1 VSRMGAVA
9 RRRIIGAAVITPLA
23 FDLVGEL
30 PTGTTVLEASAGTG
44 KTYAIVGLAT
54 RYIAEGL
61 ADVSQLLLVTF
72 SRAATQEL
80 RDRTHARIVSTAAGL
95 ADPESSD
102 DELVRYLATGTAEEV
117 AARRARLQQ
126 ELSDFDS
133 ATIVTTH
140 GFCQRMLDG
149 LGVAGDTDNDY
160 TVVESATDLIAEAVD
175 DLYLS
180 AYSGTDDAPIKPA
193 IARKLA
199 TAAIGDRQAGLVS
212 EFEAESP
219 EWHRVTFAKAARKE
233 VTKRKLRQGV
243 RDYDDLL
250 TLLDN
255 ALRDTDQGSVAA
267 ERIRR
272 QFRVVLVDEFQ
283 DTDPVQ
289 WRIFHTLFHG
299 QRPMVLVGD
308 PKQAIYAFRGAEV
321 LSYLDAV
328 SVADDHRVLDTNWR
342 SDSGLIEALDR
353 VYGGLAL
360 GHRDIVAHPVQ
371 AHQQESRIEGR
382 PAFRLRYRD
391 RNHAG
396 PKNKSGYPAIGAQRQ
411 TVAND
416 TARDVVRFL
425 VGAPTFDGRPVGAG
439 DVAVLVRT
447 GVQAEMVR
455 NALDALGVPSVL
467 AGGASVWET
476 HAAHEWLW
484 FLEALEQPRRPD
496 RARLAALTSL
506 WGLTVGDLD
515 AGGDDAVADVASELR
530 DLASQFMTSGL
541 AAVTERVSVQRRLEE
556 RLLEKAGGERILTDL
571 RHIGQLLNAIATS
584 DGLGLAA
591 LSRWLTERIKN
602 PVIGD
607 AKERSRRLDSDAAAV
622 QIATVHRSKGLEFPI
637 VYVPFGWDAP
647 KNPNEDVLLFHDANG
662 RRMLDVGGKDA
673 PGYAQRQTQHHN
685 EGVGEELRLLYVALT
700 RAQCQV
706 VAWWA
711 PAFSTTASPLHRML
725 FGRKQG
731 EPELATKAKVPSDAE
746 VAEYLGHWASEWI
759 SVEPVDVEDE
769 VGELADSGAAVPDL
783 AVARLR
789 RALDMDWRRT
799 SYSALTAAAHESPGV
814 RSEAEEDVKDDES
827 DSEIVTIDSVDED
840 ALPSPMNGLPAGAA
854 FGTLVHEVLEFVDT
868 SAADLDAE
876 LRAQCRE
883 AVEARLFDI
892 DPDALAS
899 ALALAMRTPCGG
911 FTLAGIAPRDHL
923 AELDFELPLAGGD
936 ETVADVTL
944 HDIAALLSQLLP
956 TDDALAT
963 YPSLLS
969 ELEPTALR
977 GYLTGSIDSVLRVDG
992 KYVVVD
998 YKTNRIIAGDLTV
1011 RNFDR
1016 EAMAGEMLRSHYPL
1030 QALLY
1035 CVALHRFL
1043 RWRLPDYDPA
1053 VHLGGVRYLF
1063 VRGMAGPETPDGCG
1077 VFDWNPPA
1085 ALIVELSDLLA
1096 GVTEG
1101 AEQMELFG

>member
-1 VSRMGAVA
+1 M
-9 RRRIIGAAVITPLA
+9 ITPLA
-23 FDLVGEL
+23 FDLTGEL

-102 DELVRYLATGTAEEV
+102 DELVRYLATGTAQEV
-117 AARRARLQQ
+117 AARRGRLQRA
-126 ELSDFDS
+126 LSDFDS

-160 TVVESATDLIAEAVD
+160 TVVESATDLISEVVD

-180 AYSGTDDAPIKPA
+180 AYSGTDNPPIKPVLA
-193 IARKLA
+193 HKLA
-199 TAAIGDRQAGLVS
+199 VAVIGDRQAGLVA
-212 EFEAESP
+212 EFDAETP

-233 VTKRKLRQGV
+233 VAKRKLRQGV

-255 ALRDTDQGSVAA
+255 ALRDPEQGPVAA
-267 ERIRR
+267 GRIRR

-289 WRIFHTLFHG
+289 WRIFRTLFHG
-299 QRPMVLVGD
+299 QLPMVLVGD

-328 SVADDHRVLDTNWR
+328 AVADDHRVLDTNWR
-342 SDSGLIEALDR
+342 SDSGLVGALDQ

-360 GHRDIVAHPVQ
+360 GHSQIVAHSVQ
-371 AHQQESRIEGR
+371 AHQQKSRIDGR
-382 PAFRLRYRD
+382 PALRLRYRD

-396 PKNKSGYPAIGAQRQ
+396 PKNKSGYPAIGAQRR

-416 TARDVVRFL
+416 VARDIVRFL
-425 VGAPTFDGRPVGAG
+425 GSAPIFDGRVVGAG
-439 DVAVLVRT
+439 DIAVLVRT

-455 NALDALGVPSVL
+455 NALDRCGVPSVL

-484 FLEALEQPRRPD
+484 LLEALEQPRRPD

-515 AGGDDAVADVASELR
+515 SGGDDAVAEVASELR
-530 DLASQFMTSGL
+530 DLAALFVTSGL
-541 AAVTERVSVQRRLEE
+541 AAVTERVSVQRSLEA
-556 RLLEKAGGERILTDL
+556 RLLEKTGGERILTDL
-571 RHIGQLLNAIATS
+571 RHIGQLLNAVAAS

-591 LSRWLTERIKN
+591 LSRWLTARIKN

-647 KNPNEDVLLFHDANG
+647 KNPNEDVLLFHDSSG
-662 RRMLDVGGKDA
+662 KRMLDVGGKDA
-673 PGYAQRQTQHHN
+673 PGYAQRQSQHHN
-685 EGVGEELRLLYVALT
+685 EGMGEELRLLYVALT
-700 RAQCQV
+700 RACSQV
-706 VAWWA
+706 VVWWA
-711 PAFSTTASPLHRML
+711 PAFSTPAAPLHRML
-725 FGRKQG
+725 FGRKHDD
-731 EPELATKAKVPSDAE
+731 PTLPNSTKVPSDAE
-746 VAEYLGHWASEWI
+746 VAERLEAWTPEFV
-759 SVEPVDVEDE
+759 SVEKVDVTDQVEAHEDSDVVVE
-769 VGELADSGAAVPDL
+769 EL

-789 RALDMDWRRT
+789 RTLDMEWRRT
-799 SYSALTAAAHESPGV
+799 SYSALTAAAHETPGV

-827 DSEIVTIDSVDED
+827 DSEIPAVDAGEDD

-868 SAADLDAE
+868 AAADLDAE

-883 AVEARLFDI
+883 AVAERLFDI
-892 DPDALAS
+892 DPDALAH
-899 ALALAMRTPCGG
+899 ALGLAMRTPCGG
-911 FTLAGIAPRDHL
+911 FTLAEVAPRDHL
-923 AELDFELPLAGGD
+923 AELEFELPLAGGD
-936 ETVADVTL
+936 ETVAEVTL
-944 HDIAALLSQLLP
+944 HDIAGLLSRLLP
-956 TDDALAT
+956 GGDSLAS
-963 YPSLLS
+963 YPSLLR

-992 KYVVVD
+992 QYVVVD
-998 YKTNRIIAGDLTV
+998 YKTNRIVAGDLTV

-1016 EAMAGEMLRSHYPL
+1016 DAMAGEMLRSHYPL

-1063 VRGMAGPETPDGCG
+1063 VRGMAGPDTPDGCG
-1077 VFDWNPPA
+1077 VFDWEPPA

-1096 GVTEG
+1096 GVTVAPDPDAG
-1101 AEQMELFG
+1101 QMELFG

>member
-1 VSRMGAVA
+1 M
-9 RRRIIGAAVITPLA
+9 ITPLA
-23 FDLVGEL
+23 FQLTGEL

-95 ADPESSD
+95 ADPGSTE

-117 AARRARLQQ
+117 ALRRARLQRA
-126 ELSDFDS
+126 LSDFDS

-160 TVVESATDLIAEAVD
+160 TVVESATDLITETVD

-180 AYSGTDDAPIKPA
+180 AYSGTDNAPITPA

-199 TAAIGDRQAGLVS
+199 VAVVGDRQAGLVS
-212 EFEAESP
+212 EFEADSP

-233 VTKRKLRQGV
+233 VAKRKLRQGV

-255 ALRDTDQGSVAA
+255 ALCDPDQGSVAA

-289 WRIFHTLFHG
+289 WRIFRSLFHG
-299 QRPMVLVGD
+299 ELPMVLVGD

-328 SVADDHRVLDTNWR
+328 AVADDHRVLDTNWR
-342 SDSGLIEALDR
+342 SDFGLVEALDR

-371 AHQQESRIEGR
+371 AHQQDSRIDGR

-416 TARDVVRFL
+416 VARDIVRFL
-425 VGAPTFDGRPVGAG
+425 SSAPTFAGRPVGAG
-439 DVAVLVRT
+439 DIAVLVRT

-455 NALDALGVPSVL
+455 NALDLHGVPSVL

-515 AGGDDAVADVASELR
+515 SGGDDAVAEVASELR
-530 DLASQFMTSGL
+530 DLSALFVTSGL
-541 AAVTERVSVQRRLEE
+541 AAVTERVSVQRSLEA
-556 RLLEKAGGERILTDL
+556 RLLEKVGGERILTDL
-571 RHIGQLLNAIATS
+571 RHIGQLLNAVATS

-591 LSRWLTERIKN
+591 LTRWLTERIKN
-602 PVIGD
+602 PIIGD

-647 KNPNEDVLLFHDANG
+647 KNPNEDVLLFHDADG

-673 PGYAQRQTQHHN
+673 PGYAQRQSQHHN
-685 EGVGEELRLLYVALT
+685 EGMGEELRLLYVALT
-700 RAQCQV
+700 RACSQV
-706 VAWWA
+706 VVWWA
-711 PAFSTTASPLHRML
+711 PAFSTPAAPLHRML
-725 FGRKQG
+725 FGRKQDD
-731 EPELATKAKVPSDAE
+731 PALPNSTKVPSDAE
-746 VAEYLGHWASEWI
+746 VAERLEALASEFV
-759 SVEPVDVEDE
+759 SVERVDVTDQVDALDGSETVVE
-769 VGELADSGAAVPDL
+769 EL

-789 RALDMDWRRT
+789 RTLDMEWRRT
-799 SYSALTAAAHESPGV
+799 SYSALTAAAHDAPGV
-814 RSEAEEDVKDDES
+814 RSEAEDDVKDDES
-827 DSEIVTIDSVDED
+827 DSEIVVADTGDDD

-883 AVEARLFDI
+883 AVAARLFDI
-892 DPDALAS
+892 DSDALAA
-899 ALALAMRTPCGG
+899 ALGLAMRTPCGG
-911 FTLAGIAPRDHL
+911 FTLAGVAPRDHL
-923 AELDFELPLAGGD
+923 AELEFELPLAGGD
-936 ETVADVTL
+936 DTVAEVTL
-944 HDIAALLSQLLP
+944 HDIANLLSRLLP
-956 TDDALAT
+956 LDDALSA

-992 KYVVVD
+992 RYIVVD
-998 YKTNRIIAGDLTV
+998 YKTNRIVAGDLTV

-1077 VFDWNPPA
+1077 VFDWEPPV

-1096 GVTEG
+1096 GVAAVDTG
-1101 AEQMELFG
+1101 QMELFG